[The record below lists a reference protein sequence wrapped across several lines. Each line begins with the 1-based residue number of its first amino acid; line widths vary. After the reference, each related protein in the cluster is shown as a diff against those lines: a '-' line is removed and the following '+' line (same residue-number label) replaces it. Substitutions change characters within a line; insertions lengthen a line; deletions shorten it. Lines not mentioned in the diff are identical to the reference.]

1 MTTPYGALLSLRK
14 IEEQQAEAALTS
26 AMREVESLETVLRRL
41 SDARAAWLAG
51 ELGGAAETL
60 TGLETA
66 ERMAEQRV
74 NDAQHRVE
82 AARDALLD
90 RQRQRK
96 VVEELHRNALA
107 AAARLG
113 ARRAQRELDELGNR
127 AAGTFTAGGTR

>member
-14 IEEQQAEAALTS
+14 IEEQQAEAVLTS

-82 AARDALLD
+82 AARGALLD

-96 VVEELHRNALA
+96 VVEELHENALA
-107 AAARLG
+107 VAARVV
-113 ARRAQRELDELGNR
+113 ARRAQMELDDIGNR
-127 AAGTFTAGGTR
+127 SAHDHAAGGSR